1 MTLLT
6 DLGMYPL
13 SGVMGDRRTLDL
25 LAPYEYVNSHLDV
38 DTRLTVCIRIGSTM
52 AATPIACSSALAA
65 LDVLV
70 DEDLASRANHMGELL
85 ISTLKTA
92 NPPHV
97 AGYMGAGLFWALI
110 LDTSFNVTP
119 KRLASLAIQR
129 GLLTGAAGPDRIRIC
144 PPLTI
149 SVDEMLLGVD
159 ILVSALRDVASV
171 GPLPAE

>member
-1 MTLLT
+1 
-6 DLGMYPL
+6 
-13 SGVMGDRRTLDL
+13 
-25 LAPYEYVNSHLDV
+25 
-38 DTRLTVCIRIGSTM
+38 M

-70 DEDLASRANHMGELL
+70 EEDLSARANHMGELL
-85 ISTLKTA
+85 ISTLKKA

-110 LDTSFNVTP
+110 LDTSATVTS
-119 KRLASLAIQR
+119 KRLASLATQR

-149 SVDEMLLGVD
+149 SVDEMLLGVN
-159 ILVSALRDVASV
+159 ILVSALTDVATV
-171 GPLPAE
+171 GPLPTE

>member
-1 MTLLT
+1 
-6 DLGMYPL
+6 
-13 SGVMGDRRTLDL
+13 
-25 LAPYEYVNSHLDV
+25 
-38 DTRLTVCIRIGSTM
+38 M
-52 AATPIACSSALAA
+52 AATPIACLSALAV

-70 DEDLASRANHMGELL
+70 EEDLSARANHMGELL

-110 LDTSFNVTP
+110 LDTSATVTP
-119 KRLASLAIQR
+119 KRLASLATQR
-129 GLLTGAAGPDRIRIC
+129 GLLIGAAGPDRIRIC

-149 SVDEMLLGVD
+149 SIDETLLGVS
-159 ILVSALRDVASV
+159 ILVSALKDVATV

>member
-1 MTLLT
+1 
-6 DLGMYPL
+6 
-13 SGVMGDRRTLDL
+13 
-25 LAPYEYVNSHLDV
+25 
-38 DTRLTVCIRIGSTM
+38 M

-70 DEDLASRANHMGELL
+70 DEDLAEKANRMGELL

-110 LDTSFNVTP
+110 LDTSTEVTP
-119 KRLASLAIQR
+119 RRLASLAVQR
-129 GLLTGAAGPDRIRIC
+129 GLLTGASGPNRIRIC

-149 SVDEMLLGVD
+149 SVEEMLRGVD
-159 ILVSALRDVASV
+159 ILIGALRDVESA

>member
-1 MTLLT
+1 
-6 DLGMYPL
+6 
-13 SGVMGDRRTLDL
+13 
-25 LAPYEYVNSHLDV
+25 
-38 DTRLTVCIRIGSTM
+38 M
-52 AATPIACSSALAA
+52 AATPTACSSALAA

-70 DEDLASRANHMGELL
+70 NERLAERANRMGELL

-92 NPPHV
+92 NPSHV

-110 LDTSFNVTP
+110 LETSSRVTP
-119 KRLASLAIQR
+119 RRLASLAGQR

-149 SVDEMLLGVD
+149 SEDEMLRGVN
-159 ILVSALRDVASV
+159 ILVGALRDVESV

>member
-1 MTLLT
+1 
-6 DLGMYPL
+6 
-13 SGVMGDRRTLDL
+13 
-25 LAPYEYVNSHLDV
+25 
-38 DTRLTVCIRIGSTM
+38 M

-70 DEDLASRANHMGELL
+70 DEDLSERANHMGELL
-85 ISTLKTA
+85 ISTLKEA

-110 LDTSFNVTP
+110 LDTSARVTP
-119 KRLASLAIQR
+119 RRLASLAGQR

-149 SVDEMLLGVD
+149 SVEEMLRGAH
-159 ILVSALRDVASV
+159 ILIEALRDVESA